1 MYEPVKEYI
10 DTHPLPYQEHVTKV
24 NLYCIGLADTFLN
37 YAIPTF
43 TDEGTEA
50 IRRGIDIVS
59 LHERYRQIGNLLG
72 SENQMERLNLLI
84 RQRFQVTNAMA
95 GFLQGVTNSLLYA
108 LTERDTETN
117 RTALQLWLDGPEK
130 LRIDGGSSHET

>member
-1 MYEPVKEYI
+1 
-10 DTHPLPYQEHVTKV
+10 
-24 NLYCIGLADTFLN
+24 
-37 YAIPTF
+37 
-43 TDEGTEA
+43 
-50 IRRGIDIVS
+50 
-59 LHERYRQIGNLLG
+59 
-72 SENQMERLNLLI
+72 MERLNLLI